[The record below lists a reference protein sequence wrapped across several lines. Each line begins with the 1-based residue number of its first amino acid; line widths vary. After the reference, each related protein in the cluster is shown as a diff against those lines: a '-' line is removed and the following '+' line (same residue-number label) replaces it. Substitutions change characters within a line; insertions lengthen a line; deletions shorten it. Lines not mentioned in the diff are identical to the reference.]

1 MTDRPTDRP
10 DGFRVEV
17 IPTFSLG
24 RDLGLFTAVHPEDL
38 LGETR
43 AQVVI
48 CCYLLRLLSS
58 SVFVHFFHPK
68 QTPSEKGGDSRLGSI
83 LVETKL
89 RSRLTL
95 KCATRLSFG
104 RNRGFLLY
112 SFSVTRL
119 LRRRFGW
126 RRLRLRP
133 LSRRWTFGF
142 VGFGC
147 RSCPCLSFSL
157 RLSPE
162 RHLLIQCPFY
172 IKRSRSWKMSK
183 YAAKMGLRPMHAA
196 NNTEIV

>member
-1 MTDRPTDRP
+1 MQTGVRIRNTLCRIPIQRRAPSSADFFPIDRPTDRP

-58 SVFVHFFHPK
+58 SAFVHFFHPK

-89 RSRLTL
+89 RSLINVQL
-95 KCATRLSFG
+95 VYLSEETEVSCCTHFQ
-104 RNRGFLLY
+104 
-112 SFSVTRL
+112 
-119 LRRRFGW
+119 
-126 RRLRLRP
+126 
-133 LSRRWTFGF
+133 SRD
-142 VGFGC
+142 C
-147 RSCPCLSFSL
+147 
-157 RLSPE
+157 
-162 RHLLIQCPFY
+162 
-172 IKRSRSWKMSK
+172 
-183 YAAKMGLRPMHAA
+183 
-196 NNTEIV
+196 